1 MNFSMK
7 LLAILFLSAALPG
20 FGENAPLKMFP
31 VDKNIFC
38 VRAPDISENFSGQ
51 FSAAAPPAGMAA
63 LVLDLRLAGGADET
77 NAADFLA
84 AKKIPL
90 VVLTDAQTR
99 GAAAALAEKLHAGG
113 AVIIATGMTA
123 AEKTACDLRVPLG
136 TEEEKRFLANPY
148 TNAVATSGLA
158 SATNLAFYVDHTS
171 EAELVRKR
179 VKDSEED
186 GAGIPRA
193 TPPAPVIRDP
203 ALARAV
209 DLLKALAVW
218 RKPRG

>member
-1 MNFSMK
+1 MK
-7 LLAILFLSAALPG
+7 LFAILFLSAALPV
-20 FGENAPLKMFP
+20 FGGNAPLKIFP
-31 VDKNIFC
+31 LEKNIFC
-38 VRAPDISENFSGQ
+38 VRATDVSENFSAQ
-51 FSAAAPPAGMAA
+51 FGVAASSNVIAA
-63 LVLDLRLAGGADET
+63 LVVDLRLAGGAGET

-90 VVLTDAQTR
+90 VVLTDAQTH
-99 GAAAALAEKLHAGG
+99 GAAAALAEKLHADG
-113 AVIIATGMTA
+113 AVVIASGTNATA
-123 AEKTACDLRVPLG
+123 TIVPDLRVPLG
-136 TEEEKRFLANPY
+136 AEDEKRFLENPY
-148 TNAVATSGLA
+148 TNAVAPGALA
-158 SATNLAFYVDHTS
+158 GATNLAFYVDHTS

-193 TPPAPVIRDP
+193 VTSSPVVRDP

-218 RKPRG
+218 RKTRG

>member
-1 MNFSMK
+1 MK
-7 LLAILFLSAALPG
+7 LFAILFLTATLPV
-20 FGENAPLKMFP
+20 FGEDAPLKIFP
-31 VDKNIFC
+31 VEKNIFC
-38 VRAPDISENFSGQ
+38 VRAPDVSENFSRQ
-51 FSAAAPPAGMAA
+51 FSALAPTNPISA
-63 LVLDLRLAGGADET
+63 LVLDLRLAGGANET

-99 GAAAALAEKLHAGG
+99 GAAAMLAGKLHAGG
-113 AVIIATGMTA
+113 AVVIGCGTNGA
-123 AEKTACDLRVPLG
+123 AQMVPDLRVAL
-136 TEEEKRFLANPY
+136 TAEDEKKFLENPW
-148 TNAVATSGLA
+148 TNAVAHGGLSGA
-158 SATNLAFYVDHTS
+158 SNLMFYVDHTS

-179 VKDSEED
+179 VKDGEED

-193 TPPAPVIRDP
+193 TPAQPVIRDP